1 VEPNV
6 EIAEIQECISQ
17 VHVFRDCDGENI
29 SEWLLMDTNDPGYQ
43 ILSDD
48 EIVRNLFEEDETE
61 EKENE
66 TDDLTEGEYGPS
78 HSEAFDA
85 LDLAFKWFERQEES
99 NTTQLLQLRK
109 LRDLAVLE
117 RKSTMKQ
124 TKISSFFKIK

>member
-1 VEPNV
+1 
-6 EIAEIQECISQ
+6 
-17 VHVFRDCDGENI
+17 
-29 SEWLLMDTNDPGYQ
+29 MDTNDPGYQ

-48 EIVRNLFEEDETE
+48 EIVRNLFEEDET
-61 EKENE
+61 
-66 TDDLTEGEYGPS
+66 DDLTEGENGPS

-99 NTTQLLQLRK
+99 NTTQLLQLRR
-109 LRDLAVLE
+109 LRDLAALK